1 MKHLTKEQR
10 YTISKL
16 KERNYTNKHIADIIG
31 VSKSTIGRE
40 LKRNSDKRSG
50 KYEPDLADRK
60 AKKRQQTKKRKEVFL
75 PCYKEV
81 IKHFLIERQY
91 SPEQISGLHKRHLL
105 PFVSHETIY
114 KWIWD
119 EKKKGSEEKLH
130 LHLRQ
135 KGRRHRKRGNKNDNR
150 GLIKNR
156 VDISERPI
164 EVETRERFGDL
175 EIDTI
180 IGKDHKG
187 ALLTINDR
195 KTGIV
200 KIRKLTGKEAN
211 PLAKETIKVLLPFKN
226 FIHTITADNG
236 KEFAFHEKI
245 ARKLNILFYFA
256 RPYRSWERGSNENL
270 NGLIRQYFRKG
281 MDFTDLT
288 DREIQEVEDKL
299 NNRPR
304 KRFGYLSPLEQLN
317 KLLTTE
323 GKVAFKTLIRQ

>member
-270 NGLIRQYFRKG
+270 NRLI
-281 MDFTDLT
+281 
-288 DREIQEVEDKL
+288 
-299 NNRPR
+299 
-304 KRFGYLSPLEQLN
+304 
-317 KLLTTE
+317 
-323 GKVAFKTLIRQ
+323 